1 MVKYILK
8 RILYVIPVMF
18 GVLII
23 VFALKSIMPGDPV
36 DMILSSDASA
46 EERQAKREELGL
58 DKPIAVQFA
67 VYVKGIVT
75 ELDFGTSYKTNQPVF
90 NELMQRFPITFI
102 LAIGSVF
109 AGTLLAI
116 PLGILSAI
124 KQYTWIDS
132 LVLVFSM
139 LAVSI
144 PSFWFA
150 LMCLSLFSVELGL
163 LPAIYDG
170 SLGSW
175 IMPVLVIAL
184 ASMSGLTRITR
195 SSMLEVIRSDYIR
208 TARAKGQTEWNI
220 VIRHAF
226 RNALIPILAAIGNSL
241 GAQLGGALII
251 ETIFGM
257 PGIGKYITDA
267 ISQRNFPAVQGGVIL
282 LAFTFT
288 IVNLLVDLS
297 YTFVDPRLKGTIIT
311 APKQKKK
318 TAAV

>member
-226 RNALIPILAAIGNSL
+226 RNALIPILAAISNSL

-251 ETIFGM
+251 ETIDR
-257 PGIGKYITDA
+257 KST
-267 ISQRNFPAVQGGVIL
+267 
-282 LAFTFT
+282 
-288 IVNLLVDLS
+288 
-297 YTFVDPRLKGTIIT
+297 RLNSSH
-311 APKQKKK
+311 ASL
-318 TAAV
+318 

>member
-116 PLGILSAI
+116 PLGF
-124 KQYTWIDS
+124 S
-132 LVLVFSM
+132 LRSN
-139 LAVSI
+139 SI
-144 PSFWFA
+144 P
-150 LMCLSLFSVELGL
+150 
-163 LPAIYDG
+163 
-170 SLGSW
+170 
-175 IMPVLVIAL
+175 
-184 ASMSGLTRITR
+184 GLTAWYWYFPCWQ
-195 SSMLEVIRSDYIR
+195 SPFQV
-208 TARAKGQTEWNI
+208 
-220 VIRHAF
+220 
-226 RNALIPILAAIGNSL
+226 
-241 GAQLGGALII
+241 
-251 ETIFGM
+251 FG
-257 PGIGKYITDA
+257 
-267 ISQRNFPAVQGGVIL
+267 SH
-282 LAFTFT
+282 
-288 IVNLLVDLS
+288 
-297 YTFVDPRLKGTIIT
+297 
-311 APKQKKK
+311 
-318 TAAV
+318 